1 MGMTLLPTT
10 PEAATAIDVTAD
22 VTQAG
27 ELDLG
32 FDGDVFFS
40 LYLKKEGPLGA
51 ATQPI
56 PQSPT
61 YRARAEKGIAVARLV
76 LETAGEVA
84 VRIYCGSCVSTI
96 THFFAVTELTARR
109 LVVSRQPSPSVA
121 GVPLPVQPVVTV
133 VQADGSPARGRVVLV
148 ATLLVR
154 GIQPELKAH
163 ALLGTKTIETTE
175 DGVGVFEDLAVSLVG
190 DGFFLGF
197 ALAEPYSSFPPTFT
211 WPFAIEHGPAS
222 GLRFAIEPPAEFL
235 PGEQFSVSIDIVD
248 AWGNSVS
255 GTVEDTD
262 GNPAEITLGLAGTS
276 SSSTSLR
283 GVLAR
288 EATGGPLLFDSLAV
302 TGILKGDLQLE
313 ASCVKCKLVPV
324 QSRIFKISLTNI
336 ARISKCP
343 LLYEDAAVST
353 EVPSPSS
360 VQGTYGFSFNTC
372 VYRITLLADKMQLL
386 APKHDVTV
394 TIAGVELKDP
404 VPGLQGEMLPE
415 ERIRVT
421 PRTLTFS
428 PSNYHIP
435 QDVLLE
441 VVDDNEIVASIELT
455 NIADELFVGDY
466 IIHHTMSSAD
476 TIWNDGNVKW
486 QIDSGEAPE
495 GTEHFIDFV
504 EGGSEAANEDRAFIT
519 EGNLMVRVVDDDK
532 RRVFTKVPS
541 TIRME
546 GEQMSYTVWLSMPP
560 SPGTNVTVKM
570 ESALGSRSVV
580 LDPEVLVFTRDD
592 WQTPR
597 NVSVNTEDDNIALPP
612 EKNRKTLTWN
622 QIEVIQIAQTVMSDD
637 NFVMA
642 STSIG
647 IAVRDNDR
655 AGFEFE
661 DTAVVPEGSAA
672 SASFRLRSQPVGP
685 VTIRVQCDGAHIRA
699 DFEDH
704 ESLLIQP
711 LDWNTTQSVTLHADF
726 SEATLGPEYK
736 AFCKVIAE
744 SADENYNSV
753 SWEENNKELPVYGFT
768 VVIYRP
774 GLTSGDKMT
783 ATVCPVGQSLQKSTV
798 GDVDKWECRPCPRGH
813 RCPHPLL
820 KPEKCGDG
828 KHPMS
833 RNGCPD
839 LCPAG
844 EVICGMHIPHRD
856 HWTFEACDPGYFFY
870 PKLGGSYCLPCPAG
884 NYCPKLFVMPT
895 PCPRGTYC
903 PQQSIQPKPCTAG
916 FYCARPWL
924 PPEPCPYGMMS
935 GPGADRCTPCPEGY
949 SCPDAPLMRTQKC
962 PDKTRSFLRN
972 PKCLRCDDRG
982 DTYCSH
988 SAHVNICYSPEEIP
1002 DPDRSRCIPCPAGH
1016 ECILGKAVPC
1026 PAGFYAE
1033 EAGGIC
1039 RPCEAGH
1046 LCAEREPGPNTGR
1059 YVNGPFYKEPG
1070 VIEVKVCPPGTFSWG
1085 IAFTS
1090 HDGCQP
1096 CGAGVYCPYNTNELP
1111 TICAANEYCPEGTLR
1126 PLKSPPLTEG
1136 YTLSNGDRTTGLAHF
1151 GAFRY
1156 CKFGQTNLSLGG
1168 TCTQCP
1174 RGQICRIGSAPI
1186 NCPPGTYAPGGP
1198 GATEPCKPC
1207 PEGKIC
1213 HLAGM
1218 EHPVTCPA
1226 GTRHFNADPSGTEP
1240 AEYPQDR
1247 QENVVYQGPNTMA
1260 SSLMACTKCAAGTY
1274 CQGGGATSQKCPDR
1288 HFCPEG
1294 TETPVHC
1301 PPGTT
1306 TKAGVGAKGES
1317 DCTPCPP
1324 GFACNSGKE
1333 EQCEAGYYCPE
1344 GTRYKHEFPCPG
1356 GTYSGQGKAKCTSCP
1371 AGRYCPPAS
1380 TTPKNC
1386 PAGYYC
1392 LAGSDNPWNTPCPV
1406 NTFSARP
1413 NLTREQECLK
1423 CRKNEYCP
1431 VATVDPLPCPQEKL
1445 DPALGIECSLV
1456 ALKRC
1461 QVGEYLGSSSCLAC
1475 KPGYYCGSA
1484 GMSEEDML
1492 DHPCPAGYTC
1502 PTPGLSSGTATKC
1515 PAGSYCLTGTSDA
1528 QGILCRPGTYND
1540 ELGAAS
1546 AEECQPLPAGVYSGG
1561 GAKTAAGD
1569 GKCDAGYYCPEGS
1582 TVPHAVPCPRGTYLN
1597 QPGGQR
1603 EEDCLPCAP
1612 GTYCDTVAETQPLSC
1627 PAGHYCLGGTH
1638 LPVPCPVGTF
1648 RTDPDGDSLEACT
1661 ACPAGKYCPLLG
1673 AVEEAGDC
1681 EAGYLCIRGATVST
1695 PTDGVTGSLCPLGY
1709 YCGSGAQQ
1717 PESCPQ
1723 GAYIP
1728 FAGSTSQD
1736 DCISCKPGFYC
1747 DGSDKAN
1754 PLKPCSAGSYCTGG
1768 ARTGTQHPV
1777 PEGHY
1782 SPAGSSG
1789 PVACLPGTFQ
1799 NERSQ
1804 AQCKPCTEG
1813 YYCPELG
1820 MSQPT
1825 ECGAG
1830 RYCPAGSSA
1839 PLLCPP
1845 GTFSSAAT
1853 ASVVSECA
1861 ACTAGHYCSGPG
1873 ASVETGKCAPGYFCK
1888 SGSRSPTPEDVTE
1901 NFGPCPAGTY
1911 CDVGTHTPTPC
1922 NAGTYGPS
1930 PRAVDEKACVPC
1942 DAGSFCDQPG
1952 LTKPVGPCGEGYYC
1966 EAGSDSAT
1974 PTGKECPPGKKCPGG
1989 SPAPSPC
1996 QPGTYQSQQG
2006 QSTCVECS
2014 AGSYC
2019 GVAATGETPCPA
2031 GSFCPPGT
2039 KHGQENLCPP
2049 GTFRANT
2056 GATSLSD
2063 CTPCG
2068 EGDFCGDFGLTQASG
2083 KCKAGFYCKQYNI
2096 VSQPLTSDCYFAA
2109 PVRGGQTTTCHNTIP
2124 AGFTS
2129 KVDAF
2134 EACSASE
2141 DCEGVVKTVD
2151 GRFHLRCGVYTAAG
2165 EYRDTIFYWRICWEG
2180 GRCGPGELCA
2190 AGASEPVA
2198 CPVGHYCQAT
2208 AASQEQG
2215 PCPAGYLCP
2224 DGSLNTMEAAS
2235 LCPKGHFCVNG
2246 IAEACPEGKYL
2257 PARGGRSEKEC
2268 LDCPAGFYCSGTGK
2282 EEPTGTCDP
2291 GYFCAKGANSAQH
2304 AACPGGHYCPRGA
2317 VEAIPCPAGTVQPDS
2332 GQESC
2337 LPCSTGNY
2345 CEFGAMEGKP
2355 CPAGYYCPSA
2365 SGTGTSFPC
2374 PIGTFSAQ
2382 EGVTSADTCTK
2393 CLAGHFCDVP
2403 GLTKP
2408 VGKCLPGYYCPVGT
2422 GLRYPKTF
2430 CPPGSY
2436 CPRGS
2441 SQPTDCPANYYC
2453 DTSRLSEPTAAC
2465 SPGFICG
2472 ARSTTPT
2479 PTQAISGSACSENLQ
2494 GYKCPAGYYCPP
2506 VLTRLVA
2513 GVGYPGKSAEG
2524 VDASKA
2530 FLNGPQD
2537 AVRTSNGDIFIADT
2551 GNQRVARLDAVT
2563 GEVTTYIGQ
2572 GLRQGDSSWILTAK
2586 PTRLAL
2592 SPNQETLYILYSDVA
2607 RVVQHTLSNAKTTE
2621 VVDARGCSSPQGF
2634 AVDPTGSALYV
2645 ADTGNN
2651 RIRKVPVAPPS
2662 RATDLFGQA
2671 QTDTADNPPDQGPKL
2686 DRPSAVWVSSN
2697 GVVYIADAGNGRIR
2711 RFQQAAGPQSGAQLT
2726 TIVGGPVAGVKLESP
2741 VALTGFE
2748 AGGKVFLVAYD
2759 AGVQMVL
2766 KIDTSE
2772 STPTK
2777 VDLFDASRAGNGHV
2791 DSQIQSRFGSVQMET
2806 PTGDTVA
2813 VLFADPERHR
2823 IRRIFLNP
2831 DYEEPVGKKVPCPAG
2846 TYLDYDGA
2854 YAESH
2859 CKECP
2864 AGKYCR
2870 GTGLTQPTGDCAG
2883 GFTCD
2888 ARSEQPEGTPC
2899 PVGHFCPASS
2909 GASASR

>member
-336 ARISKCP
+336 VRISKCP

-495 GTEHFIDFV
+495 GTEHFIDFM

-1888 SGSRSPTPEDVTE
+1888 SGSRSPTPEDATE

-2257 PARGGRSEKEC
+2257 PAR
-2268 LDCPAGFYCSGTGK
+2268 
-2282 EEPTGTCDP
+2282 
-2291 GYFCAKGANSAQH
+2291 
-2304 AACPGGHYCPRGA
+2304 
-2317 VEAIPCPAGTVQPDS
+2317 
-2332 GQESC
+2332 
-2337 LPCSTGNY
+2337 
-2345 CEFGAMEGKP
+2345 
-2355 CPAGYYCPSA
+2355 
-2365 SGTGTSFPC
+2365 
-2374 PIGTFSAQ
+2374 
-2382 EGVTSADTCTK
+2382 
-2393 CLAGHFCDVP
+2393 
-2403 GLTKP
+2403 
-2408 VGKCLPGYYCPVGT
+2408 
-2422 GLRYPKTF
+2422 
-2430 CPPGSY
+2430 
-2436 CPRGS
+2436 
-2441 SQPTDCPANYYC
+2441 
-2453 DTSRLSEPTAAC
+2453 
-2465 SPGFICG
+2465 
-2472 ARSTTPT
+2472 
-2479 PTQAISGSACSENLQ
+2479 
-2494 GYKCPAGYYCPP
+2494 
-2506 VLTRLVA
+2506 
-2513 GVGYPGKSAEG
+2513 
-2524 VDASKA
+2524 
-2530 FLNGPQD
+2530 
-2537 AVRTSNGDIFIADT
+2537 
-2551 GNQRVARLDAVT
+2551 
-2563 GEVTTYIGQ
+2563 
-2572 GLRQGDSSWILTAK
+2572 
-2586 PTRLAL
+2586 
-2592 SPNQETLYILYSDVA
+2592 
-2607 RVVQHTLSNAKTTE
+2607 
-2621 VVDARGCSSPQGF
+2621 
-2634 AVDPTGSALYV
+2634 
-2645 ADTGNN
+2645 
-2651 RIRKVPVAPPS
+2651 
-2662 RATDLFGQA
+2662 
-2671 QTDTADNPPDQGPKL
+2671 
-2686 DRPSAVWVSSN
+2686 
-2697 GVVYIADAGNGRIR
+2697 
-2711 RFQQAAGPQSGAQLT
+2711 
-2726 TIVGGPVAGVKLESP
+2726 
-2741 VALTGFE
+2741 
-2748 AGGKVFLVAYD
+2748 
-2759 AGVQMVL
+2759 
-2766 KIDTSE
+2766 
-2772 STPTK
+2772 
-2777 VDLFDASRAGNGHV
+2777 
-2791 DSQIQSRFGSVQMET
+2791 
-2806 PTGDTVA
+2806 
-2813 VLFADPERHR
+2813 
-2823 IRRIFLNP
+2823 
-2831 DYEEPVGKKVPCPAG
+2831 
-2846 TYLDYDGA
+2846 
-2854 YAESH
+2854 
-2859 CKECP
+2859 
-2864 AGKYCR
+2864 
-2870 GTGLTQPTGDCAG
+2870 
-2883 GFTCD
+2883 
-2888 ARSEQPEGTPC
+2888 
-2899 PVGHFCPASS
+2899 
-2909 GASASR
+2909 

>member
-336 ARISKCP
+336 VRISKCP

-495 GTEHFIDFV
+495 GTEHFIDFM

-1673 AVEEAGDC
+1673 AVEDAGDC

-1754 PLKPCSAGSYCTGG
+1754 PLKPCFAGSYCTGG

-1888 SGSRSPTPEDVTE
+1888 SGSRSPTPEDAAE

-1966 EAGSDSAT
+1966 EAGSDRAT
-1974 PTGKECPPGKKCPGG
+1974 PTGKECPAGKKCPGG

-2068 EGDFCGDFGLTQASG
+2068 EGDFCGNFGLTQASG

-2345 CEFGAMEGKP
+2345 CEFGATEGKP

-2441 SQPTDCPANYYC
+2441 SQPADCPANYYC

-2506 VLTRLVA
+2506 ALTRLVA

-2634 AVDPTGSALYV
+2634 AVDPTGSALYI

-2813 VLFADPERHR
+2813 ALFGDPERHR

>member
-1 MGMTLLPTT
+1 MN
-10 PEAATAIDVTAD
+10 
-22 VTQAG
+22 
-27 ELDLG
+27 
-32 FDGDVFFS
+32 
-40 LYLKKEGPLGA
+40 
-51 ATQPI
+51 
-56 PQSPT
+56 
-61 YRARAEKGIAVARLV
+61 
-76 LETAGEVA
+76 
-84 VRIYCGSCVSTI
+84 
-96 THFFAVTELTARR
+96 FFA
-109 LVVSRQPSPSVA
+109 
-121 GVPLPVQPVVTV
+121 
-133 VQADGSPARGRVVLV
+133 
-148 ATLLVR
+148 
-154 GIQPELKAH
+154 
-163 ALLGTKTIETTE
+163 
-175 DGVGVFEDLAVSLVG
+175 
-190 DGFFLGF
+190 
-197 ALAEPYSSFPPTFT
+197 
-211 WPFAIEHGPAS
+211 
-222 GLRFAIEPPAEFL
+222 
-235 PGEQFSVSIDIVD
+235 
-248 AWGNSVS
+248 
-255 GTVEDTD
+255 
-262 GNPAEITLGLAGTS
+262 S
-276 SSSTSLR
+276 SS
-283 GVLAR
+283 
-288 EATGGPLLFDSLAV
+288 
-302 TGILKGDLQLE
+302 
-313 ASCVKCKLVPV
+313 
-324 QSRIFKISLTNI
+324 
-336 ARISKCP
+336 
-343 LLYEDAAVST
+343 
-353 EVPSPSS
+353 
-360 VQGTYGFSFNTC
+360 
-372 VYRITLLADKMQLL
+372 
-386 APKHDVTV
+386 H
-394 TIAGVELKDP
+394 
-404 VPGLQGEMLPE
+404 
-415 ERIRVT
+415 
-421 PRTLTFS
+421 
-428 PSNYHIP
+428 
-435 QDVLLE
+435 
-441 VVDDNEIVASIELT
+441 
-455 NIADELFVGDY
+455 
-466 IIHHTMSSAD
+466 
-476 TIWNDGNVKW
+476 
-486 QIDSGEAPE
+486 
-495 GTEHFIDFV
+495 
-504 EGGSEAANEDRAFIT
+504 
-519 EGNLMVRVVDDDK
+519 
-532 RRVFTKVPS
+532 
-541 TIRME
+541 
-546 GEQMSYTVWLSMPP
+546 
-560 SPGTNVTVKM
+560 
-570 ESALGSRSVV
+570 
-580 LDPEVLVFTRDD
+580 
-592 WQTPR
+592 
-597 NVSVNTEDDNIALPP
+597 
-612 EKNRKTLTWN
+612 TWN
-622 QIEVIQIAQTVMSDD
+622 PPVLCRLLDVCLI
-637 NFVMA
+637 F
-642 STSIG
+642 
-647 IAVRDNDR
+647 
-655 AGFEFE
+655 
-661 DTAVVPEGSAA
+661 TA
-672 SASFRLRSQPVGP
+672 
-685 VTIRVQCDGAHIRA
+685 
-699 DFEDH
+699 
-704 ESLLIQP
+704 
-711 LDWNTTQSVTLHADF
+711 
-726 SEATLGPEYK
+726 
-736 AFCKVIAE
+736 
-744 SADENYNSV
+744 
-753 SWEENNKELPVYGFT
+753 
-768 VVIYRP
+768 
-774 GLTSGDKMT
+774 
-783 ATVCPVGQSLQKSTV
+783 
-798 GDVDKWECRPCPRGH
+798 
-813 RCPHPLL
+813 
-820 KPEKCGDG
+820 
-828 KHPMS
+828 
-833 RNGCPD
+833 
-839 LCPAG
+839 
-844 EVICGMHIPHRD
+844 
-856 HWTFEACDPGYFFY
+856 
-870 PKLGGSYCLPCPAG
+870 
-884 NYCPKLFVMPT
+884 
-895 PCPRGTYC
+895 
-903 PQQSIQPKPCTAG
+903 
-916 FYCARPWL
+916 
-924 PPEPCPYGMMS
+924 
-935 GPGADRCTPCPEGY
+935 
-949 SCPDAPLMRTQKC
+949 
-962 PDKTRSFLRN
+962 
-972 PKCLRCDDRG
+972 
-982 DTYCSH
+982 
-988 SAHVNICYSPEEIP
+988 
-1002 DPDRSRCIPCPAGH
+1002 
-1016 ECILGKAVPC
+1016 
-1026 PAGFYAE
+1026 
-1033 EAGGIC
+1033 
-1039 RPCEAGH
+1039 
-1046 LCAEREPGPNTGR
+1046 
-1059 YVNGPFYKEPG
+1059 
-1070 VIEVKVCPPGTFSWG
+1070 
-1085 IAFTS
+1085 
-1090 HDGCQP
+1090 
-1096 CGAGVYCPYNTNELP
+1096 
-1111 TICAANEYCPEGTLR
+1111 
-1126 PLKSPPLTEG
+1126 
-1136 YTLSNGDRTTGLAHF
+1136 
-1151 GAFRY
+1151 
-1156 CKFGQTNLSLGG
+1156 
-1168 TCTQCP
+1168 
-1174 RGQICRIGSAPI
+1174 
-1186 NCPPGTYAPGGP
+1186 

-1673 AVEEAGDC
+1673 AVEDAGDC

-1888 SGSRSPTPEDVTE
+1888 SGSRSPTPEDATE

-1974 PTGKECPPGKKCPGG
+1974 PTGKECPAGKKCPGG

-2345 CEFGAMEGKP
+2345 CEFGATEGKP

-2441 SQPTDCPANYYC
+2441 FQPTDCPANYYC

-2506 VLTRLVA
+2506 ALTRLVA

-2634 AVDPTGSALYV
+2634 AVDPTGSALYI

-2813 VLFADPERHR
+2813 VLFGDPERHR

-2909 GASASR
+2909 ELPSKVAQPCPPGTYQDEQRQTACKQCPAGQFCSSFKTETPTPCPEGHYCPPGTVSPHLFPCPLGTFSNKQGVARVDECQPCPAGSYCASRGLTRPTGLCDAGHLCTGKSWLAAPTVTSVNPDIVVMEEGQPRLFSGFGMLCPVGFYCLEGAQRPSECPAGRQTAAAGAMREEECVPCEPGFYCPEPGVSLPCDAGYVCLEGATMATPADTTTGKQCDAGFYCPQGSFRMLPCRPGTTSAEGASSCTPCEAGNFCPWPGTPSGDADGIKQCPAGHACPAGSSRPIPCPVGTFQNDAGAEECNPCPEGFYCGEGGLTAATKKCFVGFVCGMGASTPSDWDNVYGVDGASSGRCPKGHKCSTEGGLPVACEPGTYQDSTASTECKICPPGKFCSTAGLHEPSGDCEGGFFCKAGAKTARPATEAEGGGICPVGWVCPQGSAAPQGCPPGQYTDRRGQETCQLCPAGKFCLKAGDPPQVCTSGHVCDAGSGVGNLCPAGSYFKISSEATTKGSCFPCTVGHYCRAGQIAGPCAPGFLCGLGNWLPNPNADYKPPTPFIPQSESFSAVLLTLENWRQLEAGAALYGGIPCPAGHYCVAGATAPAACGRNTARLETGGRWKNDCSPCPAGYFCKDDEPVPYPCPRGYYCPFASRDPTPCPQGTLSSREKAESLGDCVSCPSGYHCNAGTSDLADDGLLCPAGYYCPEGTKDPVPCMPGTYNAFTGGTSVDSCLPCPAGFFCSSEGTARPTTTCPAGYYCPAGSMSPVICPPSSYCPLQSSAPKACAKAGFYCPLGTPSPEPCPSGAVCVVGATEPALCPKGTYLPPSAPGVVGGSEQECITCPLGSFTDSFGSTSCSICSPGFLCYEGCSSSRPASKETDKGRPCPLGHYCLPGALEASPCPAGTAGMKEGLRAEEDCTLCQAGTFNELPGQSTCSMCGASSTSDPGSLTCNCKGENRMFQPSDKSCVCKPGFVFLKNGVDMASEDGEGNCYQVVHDRCGVGESRDASGECVDPSSTCVKHCGEGGGEFNEVAGLCMCFSSPSQIAECDLTCQRHAPRMLLSDDKFIVEETQSSGDVHTLAEIPLASLRPNRLAGTPTCTPGERCSVQLQDMTTGNSRTNVDTAKKSPHLSRGHFVSSECLPVF